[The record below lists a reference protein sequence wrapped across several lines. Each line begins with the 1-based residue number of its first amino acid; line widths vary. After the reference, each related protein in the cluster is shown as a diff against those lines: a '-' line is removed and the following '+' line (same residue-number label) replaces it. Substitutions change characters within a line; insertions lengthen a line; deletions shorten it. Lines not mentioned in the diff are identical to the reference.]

1 MQEFGAHMQSQ
12 YCLQELK
19 DESEEEEEE
28 EDRSFEK
35 LAQEIIHANNNK
47 INSNSGSQ
55 TATNQI
61 IDMGVEGAEE
71 EDSPKKIWPNRSPYS
86 SSHLTTA

>member
-1 MQEFGAHMQSQ
+1 MQEFGAHIQSQ

-35 LAQEIIHANNNK
+35 LEQEIIHANNK